1 MKKVPDETL
10 PNAKCATHPAHI
22 YSLSHFLVVVAISK
36 LV

>member
-1 MKKVPDETL
+1 MTKVLDETL

-22 YSLSHFLVVVAISK
+22 YSPSPFLVVVALSK